1 MTDHADL
8 RTMLEALPAEIQ
20 WEPNCGRIEVRAP
33 DGLSHAQMDDL
44 MSWLLRSPA
53 LVRALLA
60 ERDELAERDASAKRH
75 DYAEMPLRA
84 ERDSLRNE
92 VKMWRSTAD
101 SLKADRDQLAK
112 RIEDQ
117 SYAPEWLSAV
127 DEALGEDRKKAP
139 FIDDAV
145 KLLRKERDAILA
157 ENRRLRET
165 NNCLKAERDALKA
178 EVERLRAKPVTPEQL
193 FSSSKVIWE
202 GWVRARDT
210 EQGCVL
216 DLFNYR
222 VDRSRYVRVVEA
234 EQPQKPVHPKWPADP
249 VEPANPA
256 EPISDE
262 LRLRCELAAT
272 VLAGL
277 LANNEAGGVDGKAD
291 IAHSIADALLAEG
304 RGRMAAER
312 EGKP

>member
-8 RTMLEALPAEIQ
+8 RAMLEALPNSSSLPLGIPFSERCWIL
-20 WEPNCGRIEVRAP
+20 NAP
-33 DGLSHAQMDDL
+33 T
-44 MSWLLRSPA
+44 
-53 LVRALLA
+53 LVRALLE
-60 ERDELAERDASAKRH
+60 ERDK
-75 DYAEMPLRA
+75 
-84 ERDSLRNE
+84 
-92 VKMWRSTAD
+92 
-101 SLKADRDQLAK
+101 
-112 RIEDQ
+112 
-117 SYAPEWLSAV
+117 
-127 DEALGEDRKKAP
+127 
-139 FIDDAV
+139 
-145 KLLRKERDAILA
+145 
-157 ENRRLRET
+157 
-165 NNCLKAERDALKA
+165 LKA
-178 EVERLRAKPVTPEQL
+178 EVERMRAKPVTPEQL